1 MSNNPKI
8 GIICRDDNRGLGIQS
23 WEFYKHLNPYKTLVI
38 EFDGEQCFRERYKN
52 ARFCINRIND
62 DDIDW
67 LLDGTD
73 IVLSF
78 EHFYGDN
85 ILDKAKEK
93 GVKTILQI
101 NYEYYFGDKPDLII
115 APSLWQYD
123 YLPNPKVYLPV
134 PINRELL
141 PFKLRKKAKI
151 FLHNT
156 GNLKAGYDRNGTN
169 ILLKAIPLVKSDVKF
184 IIKSQVETER
194 IKDKRV
200 EYIVKDE
207 KNYWDCWKIDADIFI
222 MPRRY
227 GGLCLPLNEAMS
239 VGMPIMMTD
248 MKPQNEFL
256 PKELLIKP
264 DSFKPFNIAS
274 NYFEIA
280 NIKPEDIASKIDEVA
295 NMSSKHIQE
304 LSKWSDYIAEEWSW
318 EKLLPKY
325 LKVFKNL

>member
-1 MSNNPKI
+1 MKI
-8 GIICRDDNRGLGIQS
+8 SLIARDNNRGLGIQS
-23 WEFYKHLNPYKTLVI
+23 WEFYKHLKPYKTLII
-38 EFDGEQCFRERYKN
+38 EFNDEQCFRQRYKN

-78 EHFYGDN
+78 ETFYNNN
-85 ILDKAKEK
+85 IIDKAKIK
-93 GVKTILQI
+93 KVKTILQV
-101 NYEYYFGDKPDLII
+101 NYEWYNKQRPDLII

-123 YLPNPKVYLPV
+123 YLPEPKVYLPV

-156 GNLKAGYDRNGTN
+156 GNLKAGYDRNGTEV
-169 ILLKAIPLVKSDVKF
+169 LLKAIPLVKSDVKF

-194 IKDKRV
+194 IQDKRV
-200 EYIVKDE
+200 EYVVKDE

-256 PKELLIKP
+256 PKETFIKP
-264 DSFKPFNIAS
+264 DSFKPLNIAD
-274 NYFEIA
+274 NYLEIA
-280 NIKPEDIASKIDEVA
+280 NIKPKDIASKIDEVA